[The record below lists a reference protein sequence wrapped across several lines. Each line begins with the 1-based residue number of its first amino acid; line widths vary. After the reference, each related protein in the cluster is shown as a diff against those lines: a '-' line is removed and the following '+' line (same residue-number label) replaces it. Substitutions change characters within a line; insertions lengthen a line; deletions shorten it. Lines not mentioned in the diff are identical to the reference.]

1 VPGFLRLSTPVIPK
15 FNISEEFNN
24 REKKDLNE
32 DDDYFTMTLN
42 DHPKP
47 EKASIYHGVLGWA
60 IITTMGW
67 REKADKR

>member
-1 VPGFLRLSTPVIPK
+1 VPGLLRLSTPVIPK

-24 REKKDLNE
+24 REKKDLNG

-47 EKASIYHGVLGWA
+47 EKSEHLLGWA

-67 REKADKR
+67 REKVDKR